1 MENDMSLVPKRTF
14 RGIIFMTIG
23 GVILLHTLGIFE
35 QWLSA
40 LIVIFAA
47 YMIFYGA
54 MMAQVPHHFAE
65 WIRKMRKKA

>member
-1 MENDMSLVPKRTF
+1 MENNTSFMDKKTF
-14 RGIIFMTIG
+14 RGILFMTIG
-23 GVILLHTLGIFE
+23 MVILLHTLGIFE

-54 MMAQVPHHFAE
+54 MMAQVPHHVAE
-65 WIRKMRKKA
+65 WVRSMRK

>member
-1 MENDMSLVPKRTF
+1 MENDTSFMGKKTF

-23 GVILLHTLGIFE
+23 AVILLHTLGIFE

-40 LIVIFAA
+40 LIVIFAV

-54 MMAQVPHHFAE
+54 MIAQAPHHISE
-65 WIRKMRKKA
+65 WIRSWRKK

>member
-1 MENDMSLVPKRTF
+1 MEKDTSFIPKRMF
-14 RGIIFMTIG
+14 RGIVFMTIG
-23 GVILLHTLGIFE
+23 LVILLHTLGIFE

-54 MMAQVPHHFAE
+54 MMAEVPHHVAE
-65 WIRKMRKKA
+65 WIRSIRNKA